1 MSKAILVLNNM
12 PDKCKDC
19 PLHEM
24 SGSFDKHLCVPMQ
37 KSHDKFAKKKPDW
50 CPLKDLPNHK
60 ENNFDDNRCKTGH
73 VWGYNACLDEIL
85 GE

>member
-1 MSKAILVLNNM
+1 MSKAILVIGNM
-12 PDKCKDC
+12 PEKCVDC

-24 SGSFDKHLCVPMQ
+24 SGNFDKFLCPPTQ

-50 CPLKDLPNHK
+50 CPLQELPNYK
-60 ENNFDDNRCKTGH
+60 ENNIDNNRYETGY
-73 VWGYNACLDEIL
+73 VWGYNNCLNEIL